1 MLVILCSLVISIINL
16 QSVSL
21 SLLTGILDLQIGIQ
35 WNRRI
40 VAEKGD
46 SHFTIMN
53 ISDPCVKKKKMQLGK
68 RFTFIYSAGTM
79 KDLSLKPFKHTICS
93 IHYNAF
99 RAVVL
104 SFGCTCKS
112 S

>member
-53 ISDPCVKKKKMQLGK
+53 ISDPCVKKKKCSLENVLLLYIQLV
-68 RFTFIYSAGTM
+68 
-79 KDLSLKPFKHTICS
+79 P
-93 IHYNAF
+93 
-99 RAVVL
+99 
-104 SFGCTCKS
+104 
-112 S
+112 